1 MMTMINRLASS
12 FAFVLLAASGVA
24 AVPAEV
30 FPAADWMSH
39 PSATIVAPADLEYP
53 GTVTVSRNGPE
64 PMVVTI
70 AGTAE
75 KPLPN
80 GTGGI
85 TMGLSYVEGGYCW
98 GDRAVLDF
106 SKGGRQ
112 EAKVTVL
119 SAHQLYSVFAYYS
132 A

>member
-1 MMTMINRLASS
+1 MMTMINRLAAS

-85 TMGLSYVEGGYCW
+85 TMGLSYVEGGY
-98 GDRAVLDF
+98 
-106 SKGGRQ
+106 
-112 EAKVTVL
+112 
-119 SAHQLYSVFAYYS
+119 
-132 A
+132 